1 MMKMRRIIA
10 ILCTAAM
17 LLSVTACGG
26 KETGSKP
33 SDEKSSVSSEPAV
46 SDEASSEDSS
56 VAEESKESDES
67 SEKEPVK
74 NAEFD
79 VLYEI
84 NADGDAEVVGYS
96 GEGNQIT
103 ISSSYEGCDVV
114 RIADSAFENCTMLES
129 IIMWADIEEIGN
141 SAFKGCTGLTEFSV
155 PSETTMIGHNAFEGC
170 TNLKSLIIWGDPD
183 IGEYAFA
190 KCVSLKD
197 ISIGSST
204 KNVGAHAFEGCT
216 GVTSIIIWGADIIGD
231 YAFAGCTGVKDVSIP
246 SDVLSIGNHAFDG
259 CTALK
264 SVIVWDDDTA
274 IGKDAFANC
283 PKLSDAPTARGT
295 VLECTFANDS
305 TEKPTESKEPSENSS
320 EAETPAENLVDGMR
334 PEFKEAIDSYEAF
347 FDEYCEFM
355 KKYNESP
362 DDLTLLAQYAEYIAQ
377 YTDTMSKMEALDDG
391 EMNDAETKYYIEVT
405 SRINQK
411 LLEIAL

>member
-33 SDEKSSVSSEPAV
+33 SDEKSSVSSEPTV
-46 SDEASSEDSS
+46 SEEASSKDSS

-67 SEKEPVK
+67 SESNESSKTESID
-74 NAEFD
+74 E
-79 VLYEI
+79 E
-84 NADGDAEVVGYS
+84 
-96 GEGNQIT
+96 
-103 ISSSYEGCDVV
+103 ISSEG
-114 RIADSAFENCTMLES
+114 ENT
-129 IIMWADIEEIGN
+129 
-141 SAFKGCTGLTEFSV
+141 
-155 PSETTMIGHNAFEGC
+155 
-170 TNLKSLIIWGDPD
+170 PD
-183 IGEYAFA
+183 
-190 KCVSLKD
+190 
-197 ISIGSST
+197 
-204 KNVGAHAFEGCT
+204 
-216 GVTSIIIWGADIIGD
+216 
-231 YAFAGCTGVKDVSIP
+231 
-246 SDVLSIGNHAFDG
+246 
-259 CTALK
+259 
-264 SVIVWDDDTA
+264 
-274 IGKDAFANC
+274 
-283 PKLSDAPTARGT
+283 
-295 VLECTFANDS
+295 
-305 TEKPTESKEPSENSS
+305 
-320 EAETPAENLVDGMR
+320 EAESGTSEETEAPAENLVDGMR

-362 DDLTLLAQYAEYIAQ
+362 DDLTLLTQYAEYIAQ